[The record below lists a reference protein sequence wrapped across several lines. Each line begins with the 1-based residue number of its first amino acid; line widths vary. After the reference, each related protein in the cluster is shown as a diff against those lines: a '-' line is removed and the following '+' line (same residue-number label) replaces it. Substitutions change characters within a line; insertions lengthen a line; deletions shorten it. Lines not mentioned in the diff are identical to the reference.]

1 MGVEQQWFQNGGKS
15 SLGTCTVAWLSLQKG
30 AGFCV
35 STQPLDEC
43 WAADNELLKAFGF
56 PIGGEVINVL
66 AQYVINPGG
75 VLRGLE
81 TKGPPSPP
89 FGCFFF
95 FTGRLWCRTHYIDNY
110 I

>member
-1 MGVEQQWFQNGGKS
+1 MSPHNHS
-15 SLGTCTVAWLSLQKG
+15 
-30 AGFCV
+30 
-35 STQPLDEC
+35 EC

-66 AQYVINPGG
+66 ALYVINPGG

-81 TKGPPSPP
+81 TKGPPSPQ
-89 FGCFFF
+89 FGCFFC

>member
-1 MGVEQQWFQNGGKS
+1 MCPQPDGIHFPGALEKTDKS
-15 SLGTCTVAWLSLQKG
+15 SFL
-30 AGFCV
+30 
-35 STQPLDEC
+35 
-43 WAADNELLKAFGF
+43 NELLKAFGF

-66 AQYVINPGG
+66 ALYVINPGG

-81 TKGPPSPP
+81 TKGPPSPQ